1 MHSYFYLISSLWKI
15 RKTDSSVLY
24 QLSHHCV
31 TSYGRSLNVFVF
43 EKKSHIL
50 HIHIYLLQTSTDKI
64 FYIPLTIYLRLT
76 ISRQLIEWPFVS
88 GRCSFCLVNPFLFRH
103 VPDNVTRSSP
113 VSSPPSPPSI
123 SLHPCIYVISHLLI
137 FLALF
142 FSFESSHPSIL
153 LAGWP
158 KSCAFLELCSG
169 RCKLSLALCSHTF
182 PPLS

>member
-1 MHSYFYLISSLWKI
+1 MRSYFYFISSLWKI
-15 RKTDSSVLY
+15 WKTDSSVLY

-43 EKKSHIL
+43 KKKSHIL
-50 HIHIYLLQTSTDKI
+50 HVHIYLLQTSTDII
-64 FYIPLTIYLRLT
+64 FYILLTIYFRLT
-76 ISRQLIEWPFVS
+76 INRQLIEWPFVS
-88 GRCSFCLVNPFLFRH
+88 GRCSFCLVVPFLFRH
-103 VPDNVTRSSP
+103 VPDNVTRASPFSSP
-113 VSSPPSPPSI
+113 LTAQYFSPSLYLCHLSPP
-123 SLHPCIYVISHLLI
+123 HLSGP
-137 FLALF
+137 LF

-158 KSCAFLELCSG
+158 KSCAFLEPCSG